1 MFNIGDKVVCVD
13 ADFSMYPKIFEI
25 YRELPKLNEVY
36 TVRAKQFIQGQGYR
50 VLLEEIEN
58 PPVYIDLVKGKVEP
72 GFNASRFALLSDPIK
87 VGAEELEEVY
97 A

>member
-1 MFNIGDKVVCVD
+1 MFSIGDKVVCVD
-13 ADFSMYPKIFEI
+13 ADFSMYPQLLEV
-25 YRELPKLNEVY
+25 YRELPKLHQVY
-36 TVRAKQFIQGQGYR
+36 TIRAKQFIQGHGYR

-87 VGAEELEEVY
+87 VGAEEIEEVY